1 MQIETLQA
9 FLFIYMSR
17 ASVSLHN
24 PTVFIGTCNL
34 QVVKMSVS
42 ENEQSFILFGV
53 DNYGFWMKNSCFSK
67 PMLTMTQMLLLN
79 CKSCAS
85 ICSQFSLWMCKKME
99 TLLWNGIRFNWGLSY
114 PLLVILFLSVTAEIR
129 SWELLFTNSHFS
141 SCSMASVPF
150 LLCLNN
156 VFITTSN

>member
-1 MQIETLQA
+1 MRCRLKHYKHFYSYTCPEL
-9 FLFIYMSR
+9 LFPSIILLYLLAHAIYKLLKR
-17 ASVSLHN
+17 SL
-24 PTVFIGTCNL
+24 
-34 QVVKMSVS
+34 S

-53 DNYGFWMKNSCFSK
+53 DNYVFWMKNSCFSK

-114 PLLVILFLSVTAEIR
+114 PLLVILFLCDCRDKELRTPFHKFSFF
-129 SWELLFTNSHFS
+129 LLFNG
-141 SCSMASVPF
+141 
-150 LLCLNN
+150 LCTISAL
-156 VFITTSN
+156 S